1 MQIEL
6 TSRGMMT
13 TLFRHRYKLLI
24 SFFACLA
31 LAITYIM
38 TAVPA
43 YQSTGSLLVKFG
55 RSATPDVFDFKSGGG
70 GEVSQNDRREIMQSN
85 MQILESRDLLRGLVH
100 EFGVETLYPGLT
112 AQLRPGDNPVETA
125 ITKLQGDDII
135 AKSPLNSDIIE
146 VTLFNRD
153 PQLSAKFL
161 QKLFDQF
168 ITLQSDVY
176 NKAQTDF
183 LAEQV
188 KQAAEKLHQSQKALR
203 EYKERVGISSIDEEL
218 PRLLERKNT
227 ASNIALTAMDKAKER
242 LEELEAEE
250 TALLATYHPDSPAV
264 QKIRMSI
271 AKARQQVEQRQQDL
285 RDGGAYEDGSQTFVS
300 AEMAR
305 IQKRIE
311 KLEAVRTR
319 HDDLDRQV
327 KIDEE
332 NYKTFATRSE
342 AARVNQTLNEQK
354 ITRITILDTPMAA
367 TRPSRPRKMITLL
380 FAMLAGVI
388 IGLGAALIAETMDDR
403 FSTPSQ
409 VGQSLQLPVL
419 ASFFVVGGRK

>member
-6 TSRGMMT
+6 TSRGLLS
-13 TLFRHRYKLLI
+13 TLFRHRLKLI
-24 SFFACLA
+24 SSFVVCVA

-38 TAVPA
+38 TAVPS
-43 YQSTGSLLVKFG
+43 YESVGSLLVKFG
-55 RSATPDVFDFKSGGG
+55 RSATPDVFDFKGGG

-85 MQILESRDLLRGLVH
+85 MQIMESRDLLRGLVH

-112 AQLRPGDNPVETA
+112 AKLRPSDNPVEAA
-125 ITKLQGDDII
+125 ITKLQSDDII

-146 VTLFNRD
+146 VRVFNQD
-153 PQLSAKFL
+153 PQVAAKFL

-168 ITLQSDVY
+168 IILQSDVY

-188 KQAAEKLHQSQKALR
+188 KQAGEKLHQSQKALR
-203 EYKERVGISSIDEEL
+203 EYKEQVGISSIDEEL
-218 PRLLERKNT
+218 RRLLEQRMT

-242 LEELEAEE
+242 LEELEAKE
-250 TALLATYHPDSPAV
+250 TELLATYHPNSPIV
-264 QKIRMSI
+264 QKMRQSI
-271 AKARQQVEQRQQDL
+271 AKARQQVEQRQKDL
-285 RDGGAYEDGSQTFVS
+285 RDRTKNDEGSETFVS
-300 AEMAR
+300 SEMAR

-354 ITRITILDTPMAA
+354 ITRVTVLDTPMAA
-367 TRPSRPRKMITLL
+367 TRPSRPRKLIVLL
-380 FAMLAGVI
+380 FAMMAGAI

-409 VGQSLQLPVL
+409 LGHSLQLPVL
-419 ASFFVVGGRK
+419 ASFFSTRAGK